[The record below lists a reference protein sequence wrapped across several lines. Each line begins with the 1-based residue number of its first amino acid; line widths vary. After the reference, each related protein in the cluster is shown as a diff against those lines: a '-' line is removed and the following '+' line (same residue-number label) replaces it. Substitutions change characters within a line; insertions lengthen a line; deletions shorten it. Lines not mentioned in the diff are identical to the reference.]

1 MNRLQNR
8 RGAIG
13 SELCATNTT
22 ITNFPVALP
31 PLRMVKQEAL
41 EDKCHNKRGKFF
53 DLTTVRGLHR
63 ITIVNGKLIYK
74 GFPLTTKESGRF
86 KFIQDKN
93 GDLFGVESS
102 DNPDGVKHSSIL
114 GSDWPISAGTIC
126 ATDGIVQMLSGSS
139 GHFRPSVEH
148 LNYTAN
154 YLRLNGVL
162 VIDVV
167 PFWGSENKSL
177 RVSRDVISF
186 RKKYMR

>member
-8 RGAIG
+8 RGVIG
-13 SELCATNTT
+13 SELCATNLT

-53 DLTTVRGLHR
+53 DLTTVRGRHR

-74 GFPLTTKESGRF
+74 GFTLTTKESGRF

-102 DNPDGVKHSSIL
+102 DNPDGLSIHQYW
-114 GSDWPISAGTIC
+114 GRTGQYPQEQFAP
-126 ATDGIVQMLSGSS
+126 QMVLYKCSLVHQVIFGQVLS
-139 GHFRPSVEH
+139 
-148 LNYTAN
+148 
-154 YLRLNGVL
+154 
-162 VIDVV
+162 I
-167 PFWGSENKSL
+167 
-177 RVSRDVISF
+177 
-186 RKKYMR
+186 